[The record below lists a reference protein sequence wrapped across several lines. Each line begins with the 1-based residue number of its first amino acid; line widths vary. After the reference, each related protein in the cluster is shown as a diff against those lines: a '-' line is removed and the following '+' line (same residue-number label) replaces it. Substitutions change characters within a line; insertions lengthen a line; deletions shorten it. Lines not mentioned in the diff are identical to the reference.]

1 MDRRAFLASAGPL
14 TVALSGCL
22 AIGQNGGDYDV
33 GMSDSRFLPAEY
45 RVQPGTTVIWKNT
58 SARAHTV
65 TAYDASLPD
74 GASYFAS
81 GDYGN
86 EDAARKAWFESGGG
100 AIYSGETYAHT
111 FEIPGTYPYV
121 CLPHES
127 DGMDGVILVEA
138 SADSTAA
145 SGTGT

>member
-1 MDRRAFLASAGPL
+1 MDRRAFLASAGAL
-14 TVALSGCL
+14 TVGLSGCL
-22 AIGQNGGDYDV
+22 AFGKDEDYDV

-45 RVQPGTTVIWKNT
+45 RVPSGTTVVWKNT

-74 GASYFAS
+74 GADYFAS
-81 GDYGN
+81 GGYDD
-86 EDAARKAWFESGGG
+86 EDAARDAWFESGGG

-111 FEIPGTYPYV
+111 FEQPGTYPYV

-127 DGMDGVILVEA
+127 DGMDGVIVVESRA
-138 SADSTAA
+138 TV
-145 SGTGT
+145 TGE